1 MQAWLPGS
9 EPPRSSRF
17 LPVRGAKLKETIRTM
32 QDFKGPSRMMIIQG
46 ALLILVAIIHLVMT
60 PEIGKIVAHNTTAST
75 YVFLWPP
82 YMLDHVA
89 VGILLFPL
97 GISTMLCAS
106 GVVRGD
112 KLARRIACLNAL
124 AVLGL
129 AMAVV
134 GAVPLRILLSAP
146 PFLAATAILML
157 AGLWM
162 LWPVVAFR
170 K

>member
-1 MQAWLPGS
+1 
-9 EPPRSSRF
+9 
-17 LPVRGAKLKETIRTM
+17 
-32 QDFKGPSRMMIIQG
+32 MMIMQG
-46 ALLILVAIIHLVMT
+46 VLLILVAIIHLVMT
-60 PEIGKIVAHNTTAST
+60 PEIGRIVSHNTSANA
-75 YVFLWPP
+75 YGFLWPP

-97 GISTMLCAS
+97 GISTMLCAL

-112 KLARRIACLNAL
+112 RLAQRIACLNAL

-129 AMAVV
+129 AIAVLV
-134 GAVPLRILLSAP
+134 AVPLKILLSAR

-157 AGLWM
+157 TGLWM
-162 LWPVVAFR
+162 LWPVVASR